1 MLRLF
6 LCCRLLT
13 KKQGSEE
20 IRVFRSAL
28 VEKIHELIDKE
39 TLLDLIRTP
48 ETDRHSTG
56 RKHMNICSSSP
67 SRFHKTLRRFMSR
80 RQSDVFSLW
89 GLFCPTRQETRRSLF
104 RSLKNVSKCERSV
117 RATSPTNKTR
127 QKLHPQ
133 NINECPPEIRDRFF
147 LTGNFNLLNQHV
159 FFFGAVRYLRLKKHP
174 YHPPI
179 LAGLDWFLDVGVGQ
193 SGQVPPNGQ
202 NVKILRG
209 NFQGFRRWS

>member
-13 KKQGSEE
+13 KNKEVRKPEFFGVPCLKEYMNWLTKKPYRIWFERQK
-20 IRVFRSAL
+20 R
-28 VEKIHELIDKE
+28 IDILQVASIW
-39 TLLDLIRTP
+39 TFVRAHQADFTRP
-48 ETDRHSTG
+48 WGDSCR
-56 RKHMNICSSSP
+56 
-67 SRFHKTLRRFMSR
+67 
-80 RQSDVFSLW
+80 DVNQMFFSLW

-147 LTGNFNLLNQHV
+147 SQEISIF
-159 FFFGAVRYLRLKKHP
+159 
-174 YHPPI
+174 
-179 LAGLDWFLDVGVGQ
+179 
-193 SGQVPPNGQ
+193 
-202 NVKILRG
+202 
-209 NFQGFRRWS
+209 